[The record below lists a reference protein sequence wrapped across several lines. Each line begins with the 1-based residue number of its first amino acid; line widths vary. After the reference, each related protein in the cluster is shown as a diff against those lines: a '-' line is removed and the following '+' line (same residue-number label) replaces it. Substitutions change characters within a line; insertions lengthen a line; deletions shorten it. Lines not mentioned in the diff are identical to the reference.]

1 MLEDDNMAWG
11 PTKVRKVKPTP
22 PYVQPPSHY
31 LQKASH
37 HAEPESHYVR
47 RAETLESENVAQWS
61 RVPKGRKMKP
71 ASQYVERA
79 ELLEEDNRAW
89 WSPHTRALWQRWL
102 NICWISI
109 LSFRFFAWTSFVFS
123 SMLPPTRCIG
133 YGIVH
138 YCLILVSHTSSSY
151 FITPFSAWL
160 SSVSLHS
167 TFI

>member
-1 MLEDDNMAWG
+1 MFSKFIRKFRPSSDSAKPAAHTLPLNYSDYDYDAESLHDGASFATSFGGDSISKQPTLVETPPSKHFQAEMLEDDNMAWG

-37 HAEPESHYVR
+37 PAEPESHYVR

-89 WSPHTRALWQRWL
+89 
-102 NICWISI
+102 
-109 LSFRFFAWTSFVFS
+109 
-123 SMLPPTRCIG
+123 
-133 YGIVH
+133 
-138 YCLILVSHTSSSY
+138 
-151 FITPFSAWL
+151 
-160 SSVSLHS
+160 
-167 TFI
+167 